1 MEKLLEV
8 KNLRKHFEIKSS
20 KLMGE
25 SSWLKAVDD
34 VSFDVNREEVLGI
47 VGESG
52 CGKSTLGKTIMRLYD
67 KTDGSVL
74 FKDRDVFELDP
85 RGVKEMRRTM
95 QMVFQDPFSSLNPR
109 KRIESL
115 LAQPLRIHNMGSREE
130 ISRRVDELLDEVGL
144 TTRYRRRYPHQFS
157 GGQRQRIGLARAV
170 ALNPELVIC
179 DEAVSALDVSI
190 QAQVLNLLKDLQ
202 EKYHLTYIFIAHDL
216 SVVEFISD
224 RILVMYLGRIVEL
237 ADKHIIVE
245 NHLHPYTKALF
256 EASPGI
262 DPRKGRGK
270 RVLLGDVPSP
280 IKPPRGC
287 HFHPRCPDCM
297 DICRE
302 VYPPSVEV
310 EPGHW
315 VACHLYP
322 GKK

>member
-20 KLMGE
+20 RLMGE

-34 VSFDVNREEVLGI
+34 VSFDVKREEVLGI

-115 LAQPLRIHNMGSREE
+115 LAQPLRIHKMGSREE

-237 ADKHIIVE
+237 AEKEVIVA

-262 DPRKGRGK
+262 DPRKDRGK

-280 IKPPRGC
+280 INPPRGC
-287 HFHPRCPDCM
+287 HFHPRCPECM

-302 VYPPSVEV
+302 VYPPAVEV

-322 GKK
+322 GAK